1 MVAKTVQS
9 RKAKGRNLQK
19 EVVSQ
24 ILKYMPFLHP
34 SDVQSTSMG
43 ASGVDVKLSKAAQD
57 VFPFAI
63 ECKAT
68 EKFNLW
74 DAWKQ
79 AEANAGDLNP
89 LVVHRKAHK
98 KAVAIVDLDYFIQ
111 LHADCDKLGKRIL
124 ELTKG
129 A

>member
-9 RKAKGRNLQK
+9 RKSKGRNLQK

-68 EKFNLW
+68 EKFNIW
-74 DAWKQ
+74 EAWKQ

-89 LVVHRKAHK
+89 LVVHRKSRTK
-98 KAVAIVDLDYFIQ
+98 PLAIVELDYFISV
-111 LHADCDKLGKRIL
+111 HAECDRLAKLVEGK
-124 ELTKG
+124 KH

>member
-1 MVAKTVQS
+1 MTAKTVQS

-19 EVVSQ
+19 AVATS
-24 ILKYMPFLHP
+24 ILQAFPFLHI

-43 ASGVDVKLSKAAQD
+43 AGGVDVKLSKAAQD

-68 EKFNLW
+68 EKFNIW

-79 AEANAGDLNP
+79 AVANSGTLNP
-89 LVVHRKAHK
+89 LVIHRKNHT
-98 KAVAIVDLDYFIQ
+98 KAIAIVDLTYLLE
-111 LHADCDKLGKRIL
+111 LHSQCDKLAKL
-124 ELTKG
+124 LTTKERT
-129 A
+129 